1 MDPRHA
7 MHRHRTPALT
17 AALLALIC
25 VALGLGGSAAA
36 QEGDFIPENVQ
47 LRWERQIRFL
57 ESLVEEEPAVPLH
70 HMRLAQAHARLGDEE
85 AVMRNTREAVR
96 LGGNRLAADLLIA
109 DFYSEQERFGEA
121 IRIYLK
127 VISASPRQTHALTQA
142 WLLMQRARL
151 VQLDL
156 PIDKAELERKLNAQG
171 FFIAS
176 GSPESD
182 SATSKARVKEGNQYL
197 NAGDIRNAI
206 ASYEEA
212 ASFDP
217 WNADSYRGMGIAYAR
232 NGNFEKALG
241 AYHLFI
247 ALAPPS
253 DKDVP
258 KVRQIILDYYQK
270 NN

>member
-1 MDPRHA
+1 
-7 MHRHRTPALT
+7 MHRHHSS
-17 AALLALIC
+17 ALL
-25 VALGLGGSAAA
+25 VALLVLVAVTFGAASNAVA
-36 QEGDFIPENVQ
+36 QDDFIPENIK
-47 LRWERQIRFL
+47 LRWERQIRYL
-57 ESLVEEEPAVPLH
+57 ESLIDEEPAVPLH
-70 HMRLAQAHARLGDEE
+70 HMRLAQAHARLGDED
-85 AVMRNTREAVR
+85 AVRKSTRDAVR

-127 VISASPRQTHALTQA
+127 VITTAPRQTHALTQA

-151 VQLDL
+151 VQLEL
-156 PIDKAELERKLNAQG
+156 PIDKADLERKLNAQG
-171 FFIAS
+171 FYIAS

-182 SATSKARVKEGNQYL
+182 SAASKTQVKQGNQHL
-197 NAGDIRNAI
+197 NSGDIRNAI
-206 ASYEEA
+206 ASYKEA
-212 ASFDP
+212 ASLDP
-217 WNADSYRGMGIAYAR
+217 WNADSYRGMGISYAR

-258 KVRQIILDYYQK
+258 KVRQIILDYYKK